1 MKNQLLVTAVGADR
15 PGIVA
20 RLSELFVKHK
30 GNMEESRMAILGG
43 EFAAIILVSI
53 PDQNVGALKAEMDAL
68 TGEGISITVKS
79 TKPLYPERFADQIQ
93 CEISLRGAD
102 HEGIVYEV
110 SRLLSERSINIQRM
124 DTIVLPSPETAGLLF
139 YMQATVYVPASTRID
154 ELQNHLDEIAKKE
167 KVEIVVSESQWM

>member
-43 EFAAIILVSI
+43 EFAAIILVTI
-53 PDQNVGALKAEMDAL
+53 PQENVEFLKKDMEL
-68 TGEGISITVKS
+68 LNGEGISITAKS
-79 TKPLYPERFADQIQ
+79 TKPLYPERFADQVQ

-124 DTIVLPSPETAGLLF
+124 DTIVLPSPETAALLF
-139 YMQATVYVPASTRID
+139 YMQATVFVPSSTSVR
-154 ELQNHLDEIAKKE
+154 ELQKHLDDIARKE
-167 KVEIVVSESQWM
+167 KVEIVVSESQWL